1 MVKDILCPNDKYLII
16 LAFNLILTL
25 LVNDGIIVLTLTVSI
40 YFNKLTYLVMI
51 GGFILAK
58 EKNTDLNA
66 EDSKKKNILNAAI
79 AEFSHGYEKAS
90 TDAIVK
96 SAGVSK
102 GLLFHYFGT
111 KKDLFI
117 ATYNYAV
124 NAMMSEFFD
133 LVNFDQRDILERW
146 RQVVFLKM
154 DLMKKHPMIFTFA
167 STAQFPGN
175 NEVKHNIVEQQNKIL
190 NAESPKLFSNID
202 RSLFRE
208 DIDVDMALRVI
219 FFTMTGYSESQA
231 EPEKT
236 TEEYYG
242 EYERYLR
249 EVERYIRF
257 FKNNFYK
264 EKGK

>member
-1 MVKDILCPNDKYLII
+1 
-16 LAFNLILTL
+16 LTQT
-25 LVNDGIIVLTLTVSI
+25 VNSVIIVLTSIVSTC
-40 YFNKLTYLVMI
+40 FSELTYSVKI
-51 GGFILAK
+51 GGFVLVK
-58 EKNTDLNA
+58 GKNVDFNA
-66 EDSKKKNILNAAI
+66 ADSKKENILNAAI

-111 KKDLFI
+111 KKDLFA
-117 ATYNYAV
+117 ATYDYAV

-133 LVNFDQRDILERW
+133 LVNFNQRDILERW

-154 DLMKKHPMIFTFA
+154 DLMKKHPMIFAFA
-167 STAQFPGN
+167 SIAQFPGN
-175 NEVKHNIVEQQNKIL
+175 DEVKINIVEQQNKIL
-190 NAESPKLFSNID
+190 DAQSPKLFSNID

-242 EYERYLR
+242 EYERYLQ
-249 EVERYIRF
+249 EVERYIQF

-264 EKGK
+264 EEAQ

>member
-1 MVKDILCPNDKYLII
+1 M
-16 LAFNLILTL
+16 
-25 LVNDGIIVLTLTVSI
+25 
-40 YFNKLTYLVMI
+40 
-51 GGFILAK
+51 AK
-58 EKNTDLNA
+58 EKNADFNA
-66 EDSKKKNILNAAI
+66 EDSKKENILNAAI

-111 KKDLFI
+111 KKDLF
-117 ATYNYAV
+117 AVTYDYAV

-154 DLMKKHPMIFTFA
+154 DLMKKYPMIFAFA
-167 STAQFPGN
+167 ASAQFPDN
-175 NEVKHNIVEQQNKIL
+175 DEVKNNIVEQQNKIL
-190 NAESPKLFSNID
+190 DVESPKLFSGID
-202 RSLFRE
+202 RTLFRE

-219 FFTMTGYSESQA
+219 FFTMKGYSESQA

-242 EYERYLR
+242 EYERYLS
-249 EVERYIRF
+249 EVEEYIQF
-257 FKNNFYK
+257 FRKSFYR
-264 EKGK
+264 